1 MGVSGVSFGQGIW
14 GYLMDHAV
22 YTHSVA
28 KQGFQGGAMAWDQ
41 HPYQYTLGCALR
53 QNKLEPVAQF
63 VSSQPLFSYHHG
75 SQDAPKFLERAV
87 GLAKR
92 L

>member
-1 MGVSGVSFGQGIW
+1 LFEQGIW

-22 YTHSVA
+22 YIHSVA

-41 HPYQYTLGCALR
+41 YPYQYTLGCALH

-87 GLAKR
+87 GLAK
-92 L
+92 LL